1 MKWQRRTK
9 SLNQKPPRSLE
20 GLQLQKASKPVAVK
34 AVSVPVSLPYSPFL
48 RQVKIF
54 GIAGKLIFS
63 LWWNK
68 ITGNNSSVRRHQIAK
83 WLVRNILQLGPTYI
97 KIGQALSTR
106 ADLIPIEYIEEFGR
120 LQDRVPSFD
129 SALAIAVIEREL
141 GKPINLLFAEFNDT
155 PLAAAS
161 LGQVHKAR
169 LHTGEDVVI
178 KVQRPGLERLFNL
191 DFEILHRLVRW
202 LNRWL
207 KGVRKFNLEAVYREF
222 FDLLYQEIDYVHEGK
237 NADRFRA
244 NFQNYQRVAVPKVY
258 WQYTTSKILT
268 LEYLP
273 GIKIDNRP
281 ALEASQIDT
290 QEVIQLGITCYLKQL
305 LEDGFFQSDPH
316 PGNMAVSPQGKIIF
330 YDFGTMAE
338 VKTIAKDQMIE
349 TFFAVLKKDTD
360 KVVETLIYMGL
371 IEPVANMTPI
381 KRMIAFMIEE
391 FSDKPVDVRAFEQ
404 ITDEV
409 YSIFE
414 QQPFR
419 LPPQMTFVVKSLT
432 TLDGIARALDPQY
445 NLLAAAQ
452 PFLKQIAFQQQQ
464 GSMLSILAR
473 QTKDFVQYKLKQPNR
488 TQMSIM
494 RLESRLDLGELQVK
508 VRATESERSLKQ
520 IQLGIKSL
528 IYTCLSGFSL
538 LSGSVLLVGQLKGV
552 AIALFCFATFWFVLL
567 LRSLMSMAARERMY
581 KMAQK

>member
-1 MKWQRRTK
+1 MKSHQSRKLVNSK
-9 SLNQKPPRSLE
+9 SA
-20 GLQLQKASKPVAVK
+20 QLSQGEY
-34 AVSVPVSLPYSPFL
+34 PYSPFW
-48 RQVKIF
+48 RQFKIF
-54 GIAGKLIFS
+54 GVTFRLLFS
-63 LWWNK
+63 LWWDK
-68 ITGNNSSVRRHQIAK
+68 TTGNNSPRRRHRLAK
-83 WLVRNILQLGPTYI
+83 WLVKNMLALGPTLI
-97 KIGQALSTR
+97 KLGQALSTR
-106 ADLIPIEYIEEFGR
+106 ADLIPIEYVEEFSK
-120 LQDRVPSFD
+120 LQDRVPPFNSD
-129 SALAIAVIEREL
+129 IAIAVIEREL
-141 GKPINLLFAEFNDT
+141 GKSISLLFAEFSPT

-161 LGQVHKAR
+161 LGQVHRAR
-169 LHTGEDVVI
+169 LHTGEDVVV
-178 KVQRPGLERLFNL
+178 KVQRPGLAKLFNL
-191 DFEILHRLVRW
+191 DFEILHRLFRW
-202 LNRWL
+202 LGYL
-207 KGVRKFNLEAVYREF
+207 IKDLRKFNLDQICQEF
-222 FDLLYQEIDYVHEGK
+222 FELLFLEIDYIHEGK
-237 NADRFRA
+237 NADRFRE
-244 NFQNYQRVAVPKVY
+244 NFQNYQRVAVPQVH

-273 GIKIDNRP
+273 GIKIDDRL
-281 ALEASQIDT
+281 ALEANKIDT
-290 QEVIQLGITCYLKQL
+290 NEVIQLGITCYLKQL

-316 PGNMAVSPQGKIIF
+316 PGNMAVSQRGDIIF

-338 VKTIAKDQMIE
+338 VKTIAKDQMVK
-349 TFFAVLKKDTD
+349 TFFAVLKKDAD
-360 KVVETLIYMGL
+360 EVVETLIYMGL
-371 IEPVANMTPI
+371 IEPVADMTPV
-381 KRMIAFMIEE
+381 KRMISFMIEE

-419 LPPQMTFVVKSLT
+419 LPPQMTFIVKSLT

-452 PFLKQIAFQQQQ
+452 PFLKQVAFSQQQ
-464 GSMLSILAR
+464 GGMLNIFAR
-473 QTKDFVQYKLKQPNR
+473 QTKDFIQYKFKQPNR
-488 TQMSIM
+488 TQLSIM

-552 AIALFCFATFWFVLL
+552 AIALFCFAAFWFILL
-567 LRSLMSMAARERMY
+567 LRSLSSMAMIEKMY

>member
-1 MKWQRRTK
+1 MKWHQSKKPQNSRSRRPL
-9 SLNQKPPRSLE
+9 S
-20 GLQLQKASKPVAVK
+20 
-34 AVSVPVSLPYSPFL
+34 VSYPYSPFW
-48 RQVKIF
+48 RQLKIF
-54 GIAGKLIFS
+54 GIAIKLVFS

-68 ITGNNSSVRRHQIAK
+68 ITGNNFSRNRHRIAK
-83 WLVRNILQLGPTYI
+83 WLVKNILELGPTFI

-106 ADLIPIEYIEEFGR
+106 ADLIPWEYIEEFGQ
-120 LQDRVPSFD
+120 LQDRVPPFS
-129 SALAIAVIEREL
+129 SEGAIAVIEQEL
-141 GKPINLLFAEFNDT
+141 GKSISVLFAEFNPT

-178 KVQRPGLERLFNL
+178 KVQRPGLARLFNL
-191 DFEILHRLVRW
+191 DFEILHHLVRW
-202 LNRWL
+202 LNRLL
-207 KGVRKFNLEAVYREF
+207 KDVRKFNLEAIYREF
-222 FDLLYQEIDYVHEGK
+222 FELLYLEIDYIHEGK
-237 NADRFRA
+237 NAERFRQ
-244 NFQNYQRVAVPKVY
+244 NFQNYQRVAVPQVY

-273 GIKIDNRP
+273 GIKIDNRS

-316 PGNMAVSPQGKIIF
+316 PGNMAVSPRGDIIF

-338 VKTIAKDQMIE
+338 VKTIAKDQMIK

-360 KVVETLIYMGL
+360 EVVETLIYMGL
-371 IEPVANMTPI
+371 IEPVADMTPV
-381 KRMIAFMIEE
+381 KRMIAFMLEE
-391 FSDKPVDVRAFEQ
+391 FRDKPVDVRAFEQ

-419 LPPQMTFVVKSLT
+419 LPPQMTFIVKSLT

-452 PFLKQIAFQQQQ
+452 PFLKQIAFQQQS
-464 GSMLSILAR
+464 GGMLGLLAR
-473 QTKDFVQYKLKQPNR
+473 QTKDFIQYKFKQPNR

-494 RLESRLDLGELQVK
+494 RLESRLDLGELQIK

-552 AIALFCFATFWFVLL
+552 AIALFCFAIFWFILL
-567 LRSLMSMAARERMY
+567 LRSLTSMAMSEKMY
-581 KMAQK
+581 KMTQK

>member
-1 MKWQRRTK
+1 MKWHNSKQLKNLK
-9 SLNQKPPRSLE
+9 SWRSRL
-20 GLQLQKASKPVAVK
+20 GGAS
-34 AVSVPVSLPYSPFL
+34 YSPFW
-48 RQVKIF
+48 RQLKVF
-54 GIAGKLIFS
+54 GVTIKLLFS

-68 ITGNNSSVRRHQIAK
+68 TRGNNSPQSRHRLAK
-83 WLVRNILQLGPTYI
+83 WLVRNILELGPTFI

-106 ADLIPIEYIEEFGR
+106 ADLIPLEYIQEFGQ
-120 LQDRVPSFD
+120 LQDRVPSFSSD
-129 SALAIAVIEREL
+129 LAIAAIEEEL
-141 GKPINLLFAEFNDT
+141 GKPISILFAEFDPS

-178 KVQRPGLERLFNL
+178 KVQRPGLARLFNL

-202 LNRWL
+202 LNRFV
-207 KGVRKFNLEAVYREF
+207 KNVRKFNLEGIYREF
-222 FDLLYQEIDYVHEGK
+222 FELLYLEIDYIHEGK
-237 NADRFRA
+237 NADRFRQ
-244 NFQNYQRVAVPKVY
+244 NFQNYQRVAVPQVY

-281 ALEASQIDT
+281 ALEASQINT

-316 PGNMAVSPQGKIIF
+316 PGNMAVSLGGDIIF

-338 VKTIAKDQMIE
+338 VKTIAKDQMIK

-360 KVVETLIYMGL
+360 EVVETLIYMGL
-371 IEPVANMTPI
+371 IEPVADMTPV
-381 KRMIAFMIEE
+381 KRMIAFMLEE
-391 FSDKPVDVRAFEQ
+391 FRDKPVDVRAFEQ

-419 LPPQMTFVVKSLT
+419 LPPQMTFIVKSLT

-452 PFLKQIAFQQQQ
+452 PFLKQIAFEQQQ
-464 GSMLSILAR
+464 GGMLGLLAR
-473 QTKDFVQYKLKQPNR
+473 QTKDFIQYKFKQPNR

-538 LSGSVLLVGQLKGV
+538 LSGSVLLVGNLKGF
-552 AIALFCFATFWFVLL
+552 AIALFCFAIFWFILL
-567 LRSLMSMAARERMY
+567 LRSLTSMAMSEKMY

>member
-1 MKWQRRTK
+1 MKWHRR
-9 SLNQKPPRSLE
+9 KPSTNRKLPRSLPN
-20 GLQLQKASKPVAVK
+20 SY
-34 AVSVPVSLPYSPFL
+34 PYSPFL

-54 GIAGKLIFS
+54 GIAIKLIFS
-63 LWWNK
+63 LWWDK
-68 ITGNNSSVRRHQIAK
+68 VTQNNSSRRRHRLAK
-83 WLVRNILQLGPTYI
+83 WLVRNILQLGPTFI

-106 ADLIPIEYIEEFGR
+106 ADLIPIEYIEEFAQ
-120 LQDRVPSFD
+120 LQDRVPPFD
-129 SALAIAVIEREL
+129 STLAIAVIEHEL
-141 GKPINLLFAEFNDT
+141 GKPIDLLFAEFNST

-169 LHTGEDVVI
+169 LHTGEDVVV
-178 KVQRPGLERLFNL
+178 KVQRPGLARLFNL

-202 LNRWL
+202 LNIFESV
-207 KGVRKFNLEAVYREF
+207 KKFNLEAVYREF
-222 FDLLYQEIDYVHEGK
+222 FDLLYQEIDYIHEGK
-237 NADRFRA
+237 NADRFRE
-244 NFQNYQRVAVPKVY
+244 NFQNYQRVAVPQVY

-273 GIKIDNRP
+273 GIKIDNRS

-316 PGNMAVSPQGKIIF
+316 PGNMAVSTKGDIIF

-338 VKTIAKDQMIE
+338 VKTIAKDQMIK

-360 KVVETLIYMGL
+360 EVVETLIYMGL
-371 IEPVANMTPI
+371 IEPVADMTPV

-391 FSDKPVDVRAFEQ
+391 FRDKPVDVRAFEQ

-452 PFLKQIAFQQQQ
+452 PFLRQIAFQQQQ
-464 GSMLSILAR
+464 GNMLGILAR
-473 QTKDFVQYKLKQPNR
+473 QTKDFIQYKLKQPNR
-488 TQMSIM
+488 TQMSIA
-494 RLESRLDLGELQVK
+494 RLESRLDLGEIQVK

-552 AIALFCFATFWFVLL
+552 AIALFCFATFWFILL
-567 LRSLMSMAARERMY
+567 LRSLMSMGMTERMY

>member
-1 MKWQRRTK
+1 MKWHK
-9 SLNQKPPRSLE
+9 SKQSKNSQPLRSPNN
-20 GLQLQKASKPVAVK
+20 GYR
-34 AVSVPVSLPYSPFL
+34 YSPFL
-48 RQVKIF
+48 RQFKVFRISIRF
-54 GIAGKLIFS
+54 ILS
-63 LWWNK
+63 LWWDK
-68 ITGNNSSVRRHQIAK
+68 VTQNNSSQRRSRLAR
-83 WLVRNILQLGPTYI
+83 WLVKNILELGPTFI
-97 KIGQALSTR
+97 KIGQSLSTR
-106 ADLIPIEYIEEFGR
+106 ADLIPIEYIEEFGL
-120 LQDRVPSFD
+120 LQDRVPPFS
-129 SALAIAVIEREL
+129 SQLAIAVIEQEL
-141 GKPINLLFAEFNDT
+141 GKPIEVLFAEFSPT

-169 LHTGEDVVI
+169 LHTGEDVVV
-178 KVQRPGLERLFNL
+178 KVQRPGLASLFNL
-191 DFEILHRLVRW
+191 DFEILHHLVRW
-202 LNRWL
+202 LNRLL
-207 KGVRKFNLEAVYREF
+207 KGIRKFNLEGIYREF
-222 FDLLYQEIDYVHEGK
+222 FELLYLEIDYIHEGK
-237 NADRFRA
+237 NADRFRQ
-244 NFQNYQRVAVPKVY
+244 NFQNYQRVAVPQVY

-316 PGNMAVSPQGKIIF
+316 PGNMAVSARGDIIF

-349 TFFAVLKKDTD
+349 TFFAVLKKDTE

-371 IEPVANMTPI
+371 IEPVADMTPV
-381 KRMIAFMIEE
+381 KRMIGFMIEE
-391 FSDKPVDVRAFEQ
+391 FRDKPVDVRAFEQ
-404 ITDEV
+404 ITEEV

-452 PFLKQIAFQQQQ
+452 PFLKQIALQQQQ
-464 GSMLSILAR
+464 GSMLGILAR
-473 QTKDFVQYKLKQPNR
+473 QTKEFIQYKLRQPNR
-488 TQMSIM
+488 TQTSIM
-494 RLESRLDLGELQVK
+494 RLESRLDFGELQVK
-508 VRATESERSLKQ
+508 VKSIESERSLKQ
-520 IQLGIKSL
+520 IQLGIQSL

-538 LSGSVLLVGQLKGV
+538 LSGSVLLVGSLKGV
-552 AIALFCFATFWFVLL
+552 AIALFCFAGFWFILL
-567 LRSLMSMAARERMY
+567 IKSLTSMATMEKLY

>member
-1 MKWQRRTK
+1 MKWHSSKKLTNLKLSR
-9 SLNQKPPRSLE
+9 LSLE
-20 GLQLQKASKPVAVK
+20 TYS
-34 AVSVPVSLPYSPFL
+34 YSPFF
-48 RQVKIF
+48 RQIKIF
-54 GIAGKLIFS
+54 GIATKLLFS

-68 ITGNNSSVRRHQIAK
+68 VTGNNSSERRYRLAQ
-83 WLVRNILQLGPTYI
+83 WLVKNILELGPTFI

-106 ADLIPIEYIEEFGR
+106 ADLIPIEYIQEFSQ
-120 LQDRVPSFD
+120 LQDRVPPFNSD
-129 SALAIAVIEREL
+129 LAIAVIEQEL
-141 GKPINLLFAEFNDT
+141 GKSVPILFAEFNPT

-169 LHTGEDVVI
+169 LYTGEDVVV
-178 KVQRPGLERLFNL
+178 KVQRPGLAKLFNL

-202 LNRWL
+202 LNRLL
-207 KGVRKFNLEAVYREF
+207 KNVRKFNLEAIYREF
-222 FDLLYQEIDYVHEGK
+222 FELLYMEIDYVHEGK
-237 NADRFRA
+237 NAERFRA
-244 NFQNYQRVAVPKVY
+244 NFQGYHRVAVPQIY

-273 GIKIDNRP
+273 GIKIDDRL
-281 ALEASQIDT
+281 ALEANRIDT

-316 PGNMAVSPQGKIIF
+316 PGNMAVSQQGDIIF

-338 VKTIAKDQMIE
+338 VKTIAKDQMVK

-360 KVVETLIYMGL
+360 EVVETLIYMGL
-371 IEPVANMTPI
+371 IEPVADMTPV

-391 FSDKPVDVRAFEQ
+391 FRDKPVDVRAFEQ
-404 ITDEV
+404 ITEEV

-419 LPPQMTFVVKSLT
+419 LPPQMTFIVKSLT

-452 PFLKQIAFQQQQ
+452 PFLKQIAFSKQQ
-464 GSMLSILAR
+464 GSTLSILAR
-473 QTKDFVQYKLKQPNR
+473 QTKDFIQYKFKQPNR
-488 TQMSIM
+488 TQLSIM

-508 VRATESERSLKQ
+508 VKATESERSLKQ

-528 IYTCLSGFSL
+528 IYTCLSGFCL
-538 LSGSVLLVGQLKGV
+538 LSGSVLLVGRLKGM
-552 AIALFCFATFWFVLL
+552 AIALFCFATFWFILL
-567 LRSLMSMAARERMY
+567 MRSLMSMAMKERMY
-581 KMAQK
+581 RMAQK

>member
-1 MKWQRRTK
+1 MKWHKRKQFPQ
-9 SLNQKPPRSLE
+9 QKIMRSPD
-20 GLQLQKASKPVAVK
+20 GYR
-34 AVSVPVSLPYSPFL
+34 YSPFL
-48 RQVKIF
+48 RQFKIF
-54 GIAGKLIFS
+54 GISIRLVFS

-68 ITGNNSSVRRHQIAK
+68 ITGNNSPQSRHRIAR
-83 WLVRNILQLGPTYI
+83 WLVKNILELGPTFI

-106 ADLIPIEYIEEFGR
+106 ADLIPIEYIEEFSQ
-120 LQDRVPSFD
+120 LHDRVPPFSSD
-129 SALAIAVIEREL
+129 GAIAVVEQEL
-141 GKPINLLFAEFNDT
+141 GKPIAVLFAEFNPT
-155 PLAAAS
+155 PIAAAS

-169 LHTGEDVVI
+169 LHTGEDVVV
-178 KVQRPGLERLFNL
+178 KVQRPGLARLFNL

-202 LNRWL
+202 LNRLL
-207 KGVRKFNLEAVYREF
+207 KSARKFNLEAIYREF
-222 FDLLYQEIDYVHEGK
+222 FELLYLEIDYIHEGK
-237 NADRFRA
+237 NADRFRQ
-244 NFQNYQRVAVPKVY
+244 NFQDYQRVAVPQVY

-268 LEYLP
+268 MEYLP
-273 GIKIDNRP
+273 GIKIDNRS

-316 PGNMAVSPQGKIIF
+316 PGNMAVSTRGDIIF

-338 VKTIAKDQMIE
+338 VKTIDKDQMIK

-360 KVVETLIYMGL
+360 EVVETLIYMGL
-371 IEPVANMTPI
+371 IEPVADMTPV
-381 KRMIAFMIEE
+381 KRMIGFMIEE
-391 FSDKPVDVRAFEQ
+391 FRDKPVDVRAFEQ
-404 ITDEV
+404 ITEEV

-464 GSMLSILAR
+464 GNMLGILAR
-473 QTKDFVQYKLKQPNR
+473 QTKDFIQYKLRQPNR
-488 TQMSIM
+488 TQTSIM

-508 VRATESERSLKQ
+508 VKAIESERSLKQ

-528 IYTCLSGFSL
+528 IYTCLSGFSM
-538 LSGSVLLVGQLKGV
+538 LSGSVLLVGGLEGV
-552 AIALFCFATFWFVLL
+552 AIALFCFASFWFILL
-567 LRSLMSMAARERMY
+567 MKSLTNMAAREKMY

>member
-1 MKWQRRTK
+1 MKWHPRKKLTNPK
-9 SLNQKPPRSLE
+9 ISRSLSE
-20 GLQLQKASKPVAVK
+20 SY
-34 AVSVPVSLPYSPFL
+34 PYSPFF
-48 RQVKIF
+48 RQIKIF
-54 GIAGKLIFS
+54 GIAIKFLFS
-63 LWWNK
+63 LWWHK
-68 ITGNNSSVRRHQIAK
+68 VTGNNSSRSRHRIAK
-83 WLVRNILQLGPTYI
+83 WLVGNILELGPTFI

-106 ADLIPIEYIEEFGR
+106 ADLIPLEYIQEFSQ
-120 LQDRVPSFD
+120 LQDRVPPFSSD
-129 SALAIAVIEREL
+129 LAIAVIEQEL
-141 GKPINLLFAEFNDT
+141 GKPVPVLFAEFN
-155 PLAAAS
+155 PNPIAAAS

-169 LHTGEDVVI
+169 LYTGEDVVV
-178 KVQRPGLERLFNL
+178 KVQRPGLARLFNL
-191 DFEILHRLVRW
+191 DFEILHHLIRW
-202 LNRWL
+202 LNRL
-207 KGVRKFNLEAVYREF
+207 IKNARKFNLEAIYREF
-222 FDLLYQEIDYVHEGK
+222 FELLYLEIDYVHEGK
-237 NADRFRA
+237 NADRFRD
-244 NFQNYQRVAVPKVY
+244 NFQNYQRVAVPQVY

-273 GIKIDNRP
+273 GIKIDDRL
-281 ALEASQIDT
+281 ALEASRIDT

-316 PGNMAVSPQGKIIF
+316 PGNMAVSQQGEIIF

-338 VKTIAKDQMIE
+338 VKTIAKDQMVK
-349 TFFAVLKKDTD
+349 TFFAILKKDTD
-360 KVVETLIYMGL
+360 EVVETLIYMGL
-371 IEPVANMTPI
+371 IEPVADMTPV

-391 FSDKPVDVRAFEQ
+391 FRDKPVDVRAFEQ

-419 LPPQMTFVVKSLT
+419 LPPQMTFIVKSLT

-452 PFLKQIAFQQQQ
+452 PFLRQIAFSQQQ
-464 GSMLSILAR
+464 GSLLSILAR
-473 QTKDFVQYKLKQPNR
+473 QTKDFIQYRLKQPNR
-488 TQMSIM
+488 TQLSIM

-520 IQLGIKSL
+520 IKLGIKSL

-552 AIALFCFATFWFVLL
+552 AIALFCFASFWFILL
-567 LRSLMSMAARERMY
+567 VRSLTSMAMNEKMY

>member
-1 MKWQRRTK
+1 MKWHRRTTL
-9 SLNQKPPRSLE
+9 LNRKLSRSLL
-20 GLQLQKASKPVAVK
+20 GRYLN
-34 AVSVPVSLPYSPFL
+34 SPFL
-48 RQVKIF
+48 RQIKIF
-54 GIAGKLIFS
+54 GIAFKLIFS

-68 ITGNNSSVRRHQIAK
+68 LTGNNSSARRHRIAK
-83 WLVRNILQLGPTYI
+83 WLVRNILQLGPTFI

-106 ADLIPIEYIEEFGR
+106 ADLIPIEYIEEFGQ
-120 LQDRVPSFD
+120 LQDRVPPFD
-129 SALAIAVIEREL
+129 STLAIAVIEQEL
-141 GKPINLLFAEFNDT
+141 GKPIAILFAEFNPT

-169 LHTGEDVVI
+169 LHTNEDVVV

-202 LNRWL
+202 LNRWF
-207 KGVRKFNLEAVYREF
+207 KSVRKFNLEAVYREF
-222 FDLLYQEIDYVHEGK
+222 FELLYQEIDYLHEGK
-237 NADRFRA
+237 NADRFRE
-244 NFQNYQRVAVPKVY
+244 NFQSYQQVAVPQVY
-258 WQYTTSKILT
+258 WQYTTSKVLT

-316 PGNMAVSPQGKIIF
+316 PGNMAVSPRGEIIF

-349 TFFAVLKKDTD
+349 TFFAVLKKDVD

-371 IEPVANMTPI
+371 IEPVADMTPV
-381 KRMIAFMIEE
+381 KRMIAFMVEE

-419 LPPQMTFVVKSLT
+419 LPPQMTFIVKSLT

-464 GSMLSILAR
+464 GSMLGILAR
-473 QTKDFVQYKLKQPNR
+473 QTKDFIQYRLKQPNR

-538 LSGSVLLVGQLKGV
+538 LSGSVLLVGQLKGA

-567 LRSLMSMAARERMY
+567 LRSLMSMAAKERMY

>member
-1 MKWQRRTK
+1 MKWHK
-9 SLNQKPPRSLE
+9 HKKLNKLKLSRSLS
-20 GLQLQKASKPVAVK
+20 GSY
-34 AVSVPVSLPYSPFL
+34 PYSPFF
-48 RQVKIF
+48 RQLKIF
-54 GIAGKLIFS
+54 GITIKLIFAF
-63 LWWNK
+63 WWDK
-68 ITGNNSSVRRHQIAK
+68 VTGNNSSRRRHRIAK
-83 WLVRNILQLGPTYI
+83 WLVRNILELGPTFI

-106 ADLIPIEYIEEFGR
+106 ADLIPIEYIQEFGQ
-120 LQDRVPSFD
+120 LQDKVPPFSSD
-129 SALAIAVIEREL
+129 LAIAVIETEL
-141 GKPINLLFAEFNDT
+141 GKPISMLFAEFNPT

-178 KVQRPGLERLFNL
+178 KVQRPDLARLFNL

-202 LNRWL
+202 LNRLL
-207 KGVRKFNLEAVYREF
+207 KSARKFNLEAIYREF
-222 FDLLYQEIDYVHEGK
+222 FELLYLEIDYIHEGK
-237 NADRFRA
+237 NADRFRE
-244 NFQNYQRVAVPKVY
+244 NFQNYQRVAVPQVY

-316 PGNMAVSPQGKIIF
+316 PGNMAVSPRGDLIF

-338 VKTIAKDQMIE
+338 VKTIDKDQMIK

-360 KVVETLIYMGL
+360 EVVETLIYMGL
-371 IEPVANMTPI
+371 IEPVADMTPV

-391 FSDKPVDVRAFEQ
+391 FRDKPVDVRAFEQ

-409 YSIFE
+409 YAIFE

-419 LPPQMTFVVKSLT
+419 LPPQMTFIVKSLT

-464 GSMLSILAR
+464 GSMLGILAR
-473 QTKDFVQYKLKQPNR
+473 QTKDFIQYKLKQPNR

-508 VRATESERSLKQ
+508 VRSIESERSLKQ

-552 AIALFCFATFWFVLL
+552 AIALFCFATFWFILL
-567 LRSLMSMAARERMY
+567 LRSLTSMAMTEKMY

>member
-1 MKWQRRTK
+1 MKWQRRIT
-9 SLNQKPPRSLE
+9 SPNQKPPRTLKGVQPE
-20 GLQLQKASKPVAVK
+20 VASTPTVAPR
-34 AVSVPVSLPYSPFL
+34 AVLVPGSYPYSPFL

-68 ITGNNSSVRRHQIAK
+68 ITGNNSSVRRHRIAK
-83 WLVRNILQLGPTYI
+83 WLVRNILHLGPTYI

-106 ADLIPIEYIEEFGR
+106 ADLIPIEYIEEFSQ

-129 SALAIAVIEREL
+129 SALAIAVIEGEL
-141 GKPINLLFAEFNDT
+141 GKPIDLLFAQFNNT

-202 LNRWL
+202 LNRWF
-207 KGVRKFNLEAVYREF
+207 KSVRKFNLEAVYREF

-244 NFQNYQRVAVPKVY
+244 NFQGYQRVAVPEVY

-316 PGNMAVSPQGKIIF
+316 PGNMAVSPQGEIIF

-371 IEPVANMTPI
+371 IEPVANMTPV

-419 LPPQMTFVVKSLT
+419 LPPQMTFIVKSLT
-432 TLDGIARALDPQY
+432 TLDGIEC
-445 NLLAAAQ
+445 
-452 PFLKQIAFQQQQ
+452 
-464 GSMLSILAR
+464 S
-473 QTKDFVQYKLKQPNR
+473 
-488 TQMSIM
+488 TQ
-494 RLESRLDLGELQVK
+494 
-508 VRATESERSLKQ
+508 RSTRK
-520 IQLGIKSL
+520 
-528 IYTCLSGFSL
+528 
-538 LSGSVLLVGQLKGV
+538 
-552 AIALFCFATFWFVLL
+552 
-567 LRSLMSMAARERMY
+567 
-581 KMAQK
+581 

>member
-1 MKWQRRTK
+1 MKWHNSKQLKNLK
-9 SLNQKPPRSLE
+9 SWRSRL
-20 GLQLQKASKPVAVK
+20 GGAS
-34 AVSVPVSLPYSPFL
+34 YSPFW
-48 RQVKIF
+48 RQFKVF
-54 GIAGKLIFS
+54 GVTFKLLFS

-68 ITGNNSSVRRHQIAK
+68 TRGNNSPQSRHRIAK
-83 WLVRNILQLGPTYI
+83 WLVRSILELGPTFI

-106 ADLIPIEYIEEFGR
+106 ADLIPLEYIQEFGQ
-120 LQDRVPSFD
+120 LQDRVPPFSSD
-129 SALAIAVIEREL
+129 LAIAAIEQEL
-141 GKPINLLFAEFNDT
+141 GKPISLLFAEFDPS

-178 KVQRPGLERLFNL
+178 KVQRPGLARLFNL

-202 LNRWL
+202 LNRFV
-207 KGVRKFNLEAVYREF
+207 KNVRKFNLEGIYREF
-222 FDLLYQEIDYVHEGK
+222 FELLYLEIDYIHEGK
-237 NADRFRA
+237 NADRFRQ
-244 NFQNYQRVAVPKVY
+244 NFQNYQRVAVPQVY

-281 ALEASQIDT
+281 ALEASQINT

-316 PGNMAVSPQGKIIF
+316 PGNMAVSLGGDIIF

-338 VKTIAKDQMIE
+338 VKTIAKDQMIK

-360 KVVETLIYMGL
+360 EVVETLIYMGL
-371 IEPVANMTPI
+371 IEPVADMTPV
-381 KRMIAFMIEE
+381 KRMIAFMLEE
-391 FSDKPVDVRAFEQ
+391 FRDKPVDVRAFEQ

-419 LPPQMTFVVKSLT
+419 LPPQMTFIVKSLT

-452 PFLKQIAFQQQQ
+452 PFLKQIAFEQQQ
-464 GSMLSILAR
+464 GGMLGLLAR
-473 QTKDFVQYKLKQPNR
+473 QTKDFIQYKFKQPNR

-538 LSGSVLLVGQLKGV
+538 LSGSVLLVGNLKGF
-552 AIALFCFATFWFVLL
+552 AIALFCFAIFWFILL
-567 LRSLMSMAARERMY
+567 LRSLTSMAMSEKMY

>member
-1 MKWQRRTK
+1 MKRHIKKLTPLKR
-9 SLNQKPPRSLE
+9 SRSLS
-20 GLQLQKASKPVAVK
+20 GIY
-34 AVSVPVSLPYSPFL
+34 PYSPFF
-48 RQVKIF
+48 RQLKIF
-54 GIAGKLIFS
+54 GIAIELLIC
-63 LWWNK
+63 LWWDK
-68 ITGNNSSVRRHQIAK
+68 LTRNNSSRRRRRLAR
-83 WLVRNILQLGPTYI
+83 WLVRNILQLGPTFI

-106 ADLIPIEYIEEFGR
+106 ADLIPTEYIEEFGQ
-120 LQDRVPSFD
+120 LQDRVPPFS
-129 SALAIAVIEREL
+129 SELAIAVVEREL
-141 GKPINLLFAEFNDT
+141 GKPVTLLFAEFNPT

-161 LGQVHKAR
+161 LGQVHRAR
-169 LHTGEDVVI
+169 LHTGEDVVV
-178 KVQRPGLERLFNL
+178 KVQRPGLAKLFNL

-202 LNRWL
+202 LNRFV
-207 KGVRKFNLEAVYREF
+207 KSARKFNLEAIYREF

-237 NADRFRA
+237 NADRFRE

-273 GIKIDNRP
+273 GIKIDNRS

-316 PGNMAVSPQGKIIF
+316 PGNMAVSPRGDIIF

-338 VKTIAKDQMIE
+338 VKTINKDQMIE
-349 TFFAVLKKDTD
+349 TFFAILKKDTD

-371 IEPVANMTPI
+371 IEPVANMTPV
-381 KRMIAFMIEE
+381 KRMIGFMIEE
-391 FSDKPVDVRAFEQ
+391 FRDKPVDVRAFEQ

-452 PFLKQIAFQQQQ
+452 PFLKQIAFEKQQ
-464 GSMLSILAR
+464 GNMLGILAR
-473 QTKDFVQYKLKQPNR
+473 QTKDFIQYKLKQPNR

-520 IQLGIKSL
+520 IQLGIQSL

-538 LSGSVLLVGQLKGV
+538 LSGSVLLVGQLEGV
-552 AIALFCFATFWFVLL
+552 AIAMFCFATFWFILL
-567 LRSLMSMAARERMY
+567 LRSLMSMGMAQKMY